1 MSIDLSDLLA
11 ERLDD
16 LPVPPPDLEAVRSA
30 GRRLRRRRRTA
41 ALGGA
46 GAVVAAAVG
55 LSAALSVVP
64 DGDDGHPT
72 RDPAYASVG
81 PLDFSAGARAYAD
94 PGVEIH
100 LGGRTFDYGELTYLD
115 TDGVATPQGVVFFD
129 AGRPMLLDARGE
141 VSRLVDGP
149 LDSPEGFHPTAKAD
163 RDGRVVAWATLRDGV
178 ATITVRDLVTGE
190 DAGSTTLSCG
200 ACGELVIDGIDQGA
214 VFVRDGAGTRTWSW
228 ESGDWKDFAGPRTRV
243 ADVRNGVVLHTGPA
257 PAHPGDRLLV
267 KGAIDAQLTLDGRY
281 VLYWSSTLRPTH
293 PEDEPVLLAVGP
305 RTMKSGV
312 AWYAVDTDGSILVAT
327 ADRTVYD
334 CVVAPGSCTELGRL
348 TGEGGDPEFIGVDM

>member
-1 MSIDLSDLLA
+1 MSNDLSDLLT

-16 LPVPPPDLEAVRSA
+16 LPVPPPDLEAARAA

-46 GAVVAAAVG
+46 CAVVAAAVG
-55 LSAALSVVP
+55 LSATLSVVRGG
-64 DGDDGHPT
+64 DGGEPA

-81 PLDFSAGARAYAD
+81 PLDFSAGARAFAD

-100 LGGRTFDYGELTYLD
+100 LGGRTFDYGDLTYLD
-115 TDGVATPQGVVFFD
+115 TDAVATPQGIVFFD
-129 AGRPMLLDARGE
+129 AGRPMLLDARGD

-149 LDSPEGFHPTAKAD
+149 LDGPEGFHPTAKVD
-163 RDGRVVAWATLRDGV
+163 RDGRLVAWATLRDGV
-178 ATITVRDLVTGE
+178 ATLTVRDLVTGE

-200 ACGELVIDGIDQGA
+200 GCDDLVVDGIDQGA
-214 VFVRDGAGTRTWSW
+214 VFVRDASGTRTWSW
-228 ESGDWKDFAGPRTRV
+228 ESDAWRDFAGPRTRV

-257 PAHPGDRLLV
+257 PAHPGDRTLV

-293 PEDEPVLLAVGP
+293 PEDEPVVLAVGP
-305 RTMKSGV
+305 RTMESGV
-312 AWYAVDTDGSILVAT
+312 GWYAVDTDGSILVAT

-334 CVVAPGSCTELGRL
+334 CELLPGSCIELGRL
-348 TGEGGDPEFIGVDM
+348 SGEGGDPMFIGVDM